1 MLSAS
6 QPFSPLL
13 LKMARK
19 EGLARKAILF
29 PRTRQLNPEGQDGGD
44 DLQDKALCLSP
55 SAVPNENA
63 DFPIIPNFQNPTS
76 NIIDEKFVLPYDEKR
91 PGKIQNTKKE
101 NRASFGGERFASPLR
116 FLYIPLLLPRQSPQN
131 AFRNPSKASGSIFLP
146 SDHTTPPKMLVFDK
160 TEKPCPKRR
169 S

>member
-76 NIIDEKFVLPYDEKR
+76 NIMQKMRYIGNTLRLP
-91 PGKIQNTKKE
+91 KKMKK
-101 NRASFGGERFASPLR
+101 G
-116 FLYIPLLLPRQSPQN
+116 
-131 AFRNPSKASGSIFLP
+131 
-146 SDHTTPPKMLVFDK
+146 
-160 TEKPCPKRR
+160 
-169 S
+169 